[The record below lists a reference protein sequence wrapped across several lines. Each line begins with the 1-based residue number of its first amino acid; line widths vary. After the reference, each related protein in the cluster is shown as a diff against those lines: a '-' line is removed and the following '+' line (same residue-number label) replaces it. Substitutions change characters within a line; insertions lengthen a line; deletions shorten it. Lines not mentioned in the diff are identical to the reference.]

1 MKDDIQKL
9 NEEIR
14 ETLINE
20 LIDLRGKE
28 KSLFNDLCNN
38 RYNNSLSIKINLHL
52 LSEQIETIKQI
63 LINNKF

>member
-1 MKDDIQKL
+1 MKDETKKL
-9 NEEIR
+9 TEDIR
-14 ETLINE
+14 ETLINK

-28 KSLFNDLCNN
+28 KSLFNDLFNN
-38 RYNNSLSIKINLHL
+38 NNNSLSIKINLHL